1 VSAFASDLNRSPS
14 EGIWRSL
21 NKLVIALIVMCASV
35 PIAYSFLP
43 EVSKR
48 KEQRQRIEALKID
61 LEHQKMQLVR
71 FEREEKLLRN
81 DPEYAGL
88 IARDKLDLMKE
99 GETIYRL
106 DTAKLDPAKFRKNP

>member
-1 VSAFASDLNRSPS
+1 MSAFASDLNHHPA
-14 EGIWRSL
+14 EGIWPSL

-48 KEQRQRIEALKID
+48 KEQRQRIETLKVE
-61 LEHQKMQLVR
+61 LEQQKQQLVR
-71 FEREEKLLRN
+71 FEREELLLRR

-106 DTAKLDPAKFRKNP
+106 DTAKVDPSKLRKNP